1 MAKGKYQRWL
11 DPDGLTLLEGWARW
25 GLTDEQIAKNCGCSV
40 STLYQWKKDFP
51 EISEALKKG
60 KDVVDLEVENALL
73 KRARGFDYVE
83 TTTERVLNKE
93 TGKFE
98 MVVTKKVTKMV
109 VPDTT
114 AQIFWLKNRRPD
126 RWRDHP
132 DPDQTDTLSAAAE
145 ILGTIDG
152 VIE

>member
-25 GLTDEQIAKNCGCSV
+25 GLTEEQIAHNMGCSR
-40 STLYQWKKDFP
+40 STLAQWKKDYP
-51 EISEALKKG
+51 DISDALKKG
-60 KDVVDLEVENALL
+60 KEIVDLEVENALL
-73 KRARGFDYVE
+73 KRALGYDYVE
-83 TTTERVLNKE
+83 TTRERQVNKK
-93 TGKFE
+93 TGEAE
-98 MVVTKKVTKMV
+98 MVVTKTVTKMV

-145 ILGTIDG
+145 ILGNIDG

>member
-93 TGKFE
+93 TGNFE